1 MTALLVFVECEPFIV
16 MTSRAAVDDG
26 RLAEVL
32 TRRGFP
38 KFIAHEVP
46 LEKLR
51 LRYGVP
57 FEVIEADVREGNDV
71 RVLDF
76 NGNHI
81 FEKLSLTDLGECI
94 RHDPE
99 PSAAS

>member
-1 MTALLVFVECEPFIV
+1 MTALLIFAECEPIIV
-16 MTSRAAVDDG
+16 VTSRAAIDDG
-26 RLAEVL
+26 RLAESL
-32 TRRGFP
+32 TRRGFS

-76 NGNHI
+76 NGQNI
-81 FEKLSLTDLGECI
+81 FENLSLSDLGECI
-94 RHDPE
+94 RYDPE
-99 PSAAS
+99 PSAAG